1 MFVPNN
7 TCSLYG
13 ATTTMDI
20 RGERTYLPVRLG
32 VPCAVISFNLKI
44 DKTSVRADSSGSRG
58 RAEEDQGDAMLL
70 FPPSVEIYRNDIV
83 ACDGQILE
91 AVSIMPRRSVLGML
105 DHYEIIFR
113 RSELPS

>member
-13 ATTTMDI
+13 ATATMDI
-20 RGERTYLPVRLG
+20 RGERTYLPVKLG
-32 VPCAVISFNLKI
+32 VPCAVISLNLKI

-70 FPPSVEIYRNDIV
+70 FPASVEIQRNDIV
-83 ACDGQILE
+83 ACDGETLE
-91 AVSIMPRRSVLGML
+91 AISIMPRRSVLGRL
-105 DHYEIIFR
+105 DHYEVIFR
-113 RSELPS
+113 RAELPS